1 MSELTKVDID
11 TLKVGDNVGYCRYP
25 TFGWRSV
32 FRYPIISPKTVERIT
47 PKRTKFVLNGG
58 IELDVREAKQL
69 VVLNEEAQRQSS
81 VAKTFS
87 DLQRILY
94 NIDES
99 SRKGAHIIERRIS
112 DEELI
117 EYHKLMKSF
126 YDKYIGDSQ

>member
-11 TLKVGDNVGYCRYP
+11 TLRVGDKVGYCIYP
-25 TFGWRSV
+25 TFGWRSI
-32 FRYPIISPKTVERIT
+32 FRYPIVSPKTIERIT

-87 DLQRILY
+87 DLQHILY
-94 NIDES
+94 KIDES
-99 SRKGAHIIERRIS
+99 SRNGAQIIERKIS

-126 YDKYIGDSQ
+126 YDKYVGGSQ

>member
-11 TLKVGDNVGYCRYP
+11 TLKVGDRVGYCTYP

-32 FRYPIISPKTVERIT
+32 FRYPIVSPKTVERIT

-69 VVLNEEAQRQSS
+69 VMLNEEAQRQSS

-87 DLQRILY
+87 DLQHILY
-94 NIDES
+94 KIDES
-99 SRKGAHIIERRIS
+99 GRNGAQIIERKIS

-117 EYHKLMKSF
+117 EYHKFMKSL
-126 YDKYIGDSQ
+126 YDKYIGGNQ

>member
-11 TLKVGDNVGYCRYP
+11 TLKVGDRVGYCTYP

-32 FRYPIISPKTVERIT
+32 FRYPIVSPKTVERIT

-69 VVLNEEAQRQSS
+69 VMLNKEAQRQSS

-87 DLQRILY
+87 DLQHILY
-94 NIDES
+94 KIDES
-99 SRKGAHIIERRIS
+99 GRNGAQIIERKIS

-117 EYHKLMKSF
+117 EYHKFMKSL
-126 YDKYIGDSQ
+126 YDKYIGGNQ

>member
-11 TLKVGDNVGYCRYP
+11 TLKVGDRIGYCTYL

-32 FRYPIISPKTVERIT
+32 FRYPIVSPKTIERIT

-87 DLQRILY
+87 DLQHILY
-94 NIDES
+94 KIDKS
-99 SRKGAHIIERRIS
+99 SRNGAQIIERKIS

-126 YDKYIGDSQ
+126 YDKYVGGSQ

>member
-11 TLKVGDNVGYCRYP
+11 TLKVGDRVGYCTYP
-25 TFGWRSV
+25 TFGWRSI
-32 FRYPIISPKTVERIT
+32 FRYPIVSPKTIERIT

-69 VVLNEEAQRQSS
+69 VMLNEEAQRQSS

-87 DLQRILY
+87 DLQHILY
-94 NIDES
+94 KIDES
-99 SRKGAHIIERRIS
+99 GRNGAQIIERKIS

-117 EYHKLMKSF
+117 EYHKFMKSL
-126 YDKYIGDSQ
+126 YDKYIGGNQ

>member
-11 TLKVGDNVGYCRYP
+11 TLKVGDKVGYCIYP
-25 TFGWRSV
+25 TFGWRSI
-32 FRYPIISPKTVERIT
+32 FRYPIVSPKTVERIT

-58 IELDVREAKQL
+58 VELDVREAKQL

-87 DLQRILY
+87 DLQHILY
-94 NIDES
+94 KIDES
-99 SRKGAHIIERRIS
+99 TRNGTHLVERKIT

-117 EYHKLMKSF
+117 EYHKFMKSL
-126 YDKYIGDSQ
+126 YDKYLGGD